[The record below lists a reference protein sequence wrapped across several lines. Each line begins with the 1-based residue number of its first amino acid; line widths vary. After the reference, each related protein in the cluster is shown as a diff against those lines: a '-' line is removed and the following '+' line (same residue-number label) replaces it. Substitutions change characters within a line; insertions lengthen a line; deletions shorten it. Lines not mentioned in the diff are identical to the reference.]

1 MYLDDE
7 LVLMSLTIGVV
18 LLDKSCKNRIV
29 FIVPSALKD
38 EFEV

>member
-7 LVLMSLTIGVV
+7 LVLMSLTIGAV
-18 LLDKSCKNRIV
+18 LFDKSCKNSTV

>member
-1 MYLDDE
+1 LEDE
-7 LVLMSLTIGVV
+7 LVLMSLTMGFV
-18 LLDKSCKNRIV
+18 LFDASCKKIIV